1 VPFDP
6 GSIDKNMS
14 PGSGVVDY
22 KLQRLHF
29 LKSIESGEID
39 RSEACE
45 IHPELLRVARS
56 VAPLLGRNC
65 PLCDDGQLRIVA
77 YVFGPRLGGGGKC
90 VVSDDEL
97 QRLAKRSGDFVS
109 YEIEVCPTC
118 CWNHLIRSY
127 PLD

>member
-1 VPFDP
+1 MPFDP
-6 GSIDKNMS
+6 GSIDKNVS

-29 LKSIESGEID
+29 LKSIETGEID

-77 YVFGPRLGGGGKC
+77 YVFGPRLGGGNVLSLMKNC
-90 VVSDDEL
+90 KDWLKE
-97 QRLAKRSGDFVS
+97 A
-109 YEIEVCPTC
+109 EILFPMK
-118 CWNHLIRSY
+118 
-127 PLD
+127 

>member
-1 VPFDP
+1 MPFDP
-6 GSIDKNMS
+6 GSIDKNVS

-65 PLCDDGQLRIVA
+65 PLCDDGRLRIVA
-77 YVFGPRLGGGGKC
+77 YVLVHGLVAAGNVLFLMMNCK
-90 VVSDDEL
+90 DWLKE
-97 QRLAKRSGDFVS
+97 A
-109 YEIEVCPTC
+109 EILFPMK
-118 CWNHLIRSY
+118 
-127 PLD
+127 